1 MPAKKGLAEKVVDVD
16 KPAIKANKWDGI
28 SIKYAIDDA
37 VRVIALENYDL
48 SESHWLIG
56 CRIFISSL
64 AVACALFA
72 CVWDWMYPF
81 PASRQASVSLTYVLT
96 YFGLMGIQQL
106 YSYFVEGNIFLLATE
121 VKADGSKITWKFA
134 STMKKYNDMY
144 TLTVKRHAKKD
155 VREVN
160 VTKSIGTWVT
170 EDGQVASDVLWKD
183 VKNLHDLAIAKKNAF
198 IRCCLVLEFTLY
210 FYPRSATMT
219 ENHIGSAVAK
229 LMGFSELSQMVMGEL
244 DDLVTCILQEVIET
258 AKIFMQNGKKQG
270 MTCADINHALRLKG
284 QELPT
289 EFQCPSFCP
298 FRVAI
303 CERQPSIISED
314 AVVDFDAIIES
325 PPPTAESYKIKGHW
339 LAIEGVQPLI
349 PENPAP
355 DNIELCPAVK
365 FADLEK
371 NSPQEKE
378 LCLQRGVILHKL
390 GTGEQLYFNDLT
402 ESCIG
407 KDESMRCEALQ
418 NIASLKGVE
427 SLLPR
432 LSVFIK
438 EGVVCSIAE
447 TNIIQLTYLM
457 RMVNALNSNLQVNME
472 RFLHD
477 ILPAVM
483 TCILSRKLCL
493 KTETSKQWGLRQYAG
508 NLLIQLCRRYNSS
521 TYCLQYRVTD
531 FLAERWL
538 DENASMAMAFGALY
552 TIGNMGHDAIRN
564 VILPHLP
571 AFGEKVRLALSY
583 ADEAERAGAE
593 QVRRCLLQVLSKYV
607 SELRPPPTSLEQFQQ
622 LFGSYV
628 GSLAFSHF

>member
-1 MPAKKGLAEKVVDVD
+1 
-16 KPAIKANKWDGI
+16 
-28 SIKYAIDDA
+28 
-37 VRVIALENYDL
+37 
-48 SESHWLIG
+48 
-56 CRIFISSL
+56 
-64 AVACALFA
+64 
-72 CVWDWMYPF
+72 
-81 PASRQASVSLTYVLT
+81 
-96 YFGLMGIQQL
+96 MGIQQL

-198 IRCCLVLEFTLY
+198 IQCCLVLEFTLY

-229 LMGFSELSQMVMGEL
+229 LMGFSELSQM
-244 DDLVTCILQEVIET
+244 
-258 AKIFMQNGKKQG
+258 
-270 MTCADINHALRLKG
+270 
-284 QELPT
+284 LPT

-407 KDESMRCEALQ
+407 KDESMRC
-418 NIASLKGVE
+418 
-427 SLLPR
+427 
-432 LSVFIK
+432 
-438 EGVVCSIAE
+438 
-447 TNIIQLTYLM
+447 
-457 RMVNALNSNLQVNME
+457 
-472 RFLHD
+472 
-477 ILPAVM
+477 
-483 TCILSRKLCL
+483 
-493 KTETSKQWGLRQYAG
+493 
-508 NLLIQLCRRYNSS
+508 
-521 TYCLQYRVTD
+521 
-531 FLAERWL
+531 
-538 DENASMAMAFGALY
+538 
-552 TIGNMGHDAIRN
+552 
-564 VILPHLP
+564 
-571 AFGEKVRLALSY
+571 VRPS
-583 ADEAERAGAE
+583 
-593 QVRRCLLQVLSKYV
+593 
-607 SELRPPPTSLEQFQQ
+607 
-622 LFGSYV
+622 
-628 GSLAFSHF
+628 